1 MINRVRRNDFDALSL
16 IEGVILAPNKLTIR
30 LEPARLANIFEVSRN
45 AIDADAMAFETAFS
59 LRRRGIETKLM
70 IEGEVAP
77 RDKTLL
83 RNIALGHRF
92 LAAIKAGQN
101 TQEIAE
107 DQV

>member
-1 MINRVRRNDFDALSL
+1 
-16 IEGVILAPNKLTIR
+16 
-30 LEPARLANIFEVSRN
+30 
-45 AIDADAMAFETAFS
+45 
-59 LRRRGIETKLM
+59 M

-107 DQV
+107 DQGLSKKRVQQILEFAFLSPMAVQMALDGTHADWLTTDWCLSHGIPANWVEQAALFSRS